1 MGCALR
7 PVDGG
12 PVPGVF
18 ARLLVHHNP
27 RSKAAAEAQ
36 HTVQIDGLKWHGP
49 KWAEGAQDPCTCRG
63 F

>member
-27 RSKAAAEAQ
+27 RSKAASEAQ
-36 HTVQIDGLKWHGP
+36 HTVQVDGS
-49 KWAEGAQDPCTCRG
+49 E
-63 F
+63 